1 MRKEKEKRK
10 GRLQPV
16 QMGYLGLMISKYL
29 LSTCHCQIPPQV
41 TVLGI
46 PYHLQQASLVA
57 QIVKNPPAMQKAW
70 VRSLGREDPLEKGM
84 ATPSRILAWE
94 IPRTDEPGG
103 LQYMGCQR
111 VRYDFSN

>member
-16 QMGYLGLMISKYL
+16 QMGCPGLMISKYL
-29 LSTCHCQIPPQV
+29 LSTCHCQVPPQV

-57 QIVKNPPAMQKAW
+57 QTVKKPPAMQKAR
-70 VRSLGREDPLEKGM
+70 VRSLGQENPLEKGM
-84 ATPSRILAWE
+84 AAPSRILAWE

-103 LQYMGCQR
+103 L
-111 VRYDFSN
+111 